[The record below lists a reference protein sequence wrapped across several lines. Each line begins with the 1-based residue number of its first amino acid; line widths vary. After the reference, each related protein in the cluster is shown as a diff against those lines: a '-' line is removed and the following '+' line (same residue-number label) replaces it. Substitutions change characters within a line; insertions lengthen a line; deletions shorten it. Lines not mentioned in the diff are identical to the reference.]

1 MSKKS
6 LSKNSI
12 FYLIYTVLN
21 VLFPFLTGVYVARV
35 LLPDAIGEVAYAQN
49 IAQYFVVFAFLGLPT
64 YGLRE
69 IAKARDDKQELNKL
83 YSELLSINFISTTI
97 FLSIYLI
104 LIFSIP
110 RFSANLSLYF
120 IVGISIALNFFNN
133 SWLYEGL
140 EEFKFISIR
149 NIIFKLISFACLVI
163 FVRAQD
169 DYLIYAAISVIGTAG
184 NYLLNIIQSRK
195 YVKFQFKGL
204 RLGRHMKPILYL
216 VAVNLAIEIY
226 TMVDT
231 TMLGIFSSNEN
242 VAFYTYGSK
251 MYKILLQIVNT
262 FTVVVVP
269 RLSALYKEGRLD
281 EYNAILTKTL
291 KVILLLAIPMIVGMQ
306 FVANYLVC
314 AIYGDAYI
322 NSAYVLRI
330 LCFILVI
337 SPIGYLLGSRVLLIA
352 GKEKMMLIAVGSGA
366 ILNVIGNALMIPYY
380 GEYGA
385 AIASVVSEIAV
396 MIIYVC
402 MGKKYFRLGRW
413 WDTALKV
420 GGTALM
426 MAGYLVG
433 CMFIPLPDWAVCVL
447 QIVGAVLLY
456 ILGMII
462 TKETMMTSVI
472 RKIIGR
478 FKKHERTNIE

>member
-1 MSKKS
+1 MPKKS

-21 VLFPFLTGVYVARV
+21 VLFPFITGIYVARV
-35 LLPDAIGEVAYAQN
+35 LLPDTIGEVAYAQN

-69 IAKARDDKQELNKL
+69 IAKAKDDKRELNKL
-83 YSELLSINFISTTI
+83 YSELLSINFISTAV
-97 FLSIYLI
+97 FLSIYLV
-104 LIFSIP
+104 LIFCVP
-110 RFSANLSLYF
+110 RFSANLPLYL
-120 IVGISIALNFFNN
+120 IVGISIALNFLNN

-149 NIIFKLISFACLVI
+149 NIIFKAVSFVCLVI

-169 DYLIYAAISVIGTAG
+169 DYLIYAAITVIGTAG

-204 RLGRHMKPILYL
+204 QLGRHMKPILYL

-242 VAFYTYGSK
+242 VAFYTYGSRIH
-251 MYKILLQIVNT
+251 KILLQIVNT

-269 RLSALYKEGRLD
+269 RLSSLYKEGRFD

-291 KVILLLAIPMIVGMQ
+291 KVILILAIPMIVGLQ
-306 FVANYLVC
+306 FVADYLVC
-314 AIYGDAYI
+314 TIYGDVYI

-330 LCFILVI
+330 LCFMLIV
-337 SPIGYLLGSRVLLIA
+337 SPVGYLLGSRILLIA
-352 GKEKMMLIAVGSGA
+352 GKEKFMLIAVGSGA
-366 ILNVIGNALMIPYY
+366 VLNVIGNALLIPYY
-380 GEYGA
+380 NEYGA
-385 AIASVVSEIAV
+385 AIASVISEIAV
-396 MIIYVC
+396 MVIYVC
-402 MGKKYFRLGRW
+402 MGRKYFHLQRW

-447 QIVGAVLLY
+447 QIVGAVLIY
-456 ILGMII
+456 MIGI
-462 TKETMMTSVI
+462 IATKETMATSVV
-472 RKIIGR
+472 RKITGR
-478 FKKHERTNIE
+478 FKKHERTDIE